1 MSLRIL
7 NRIFNQRIYM
17 HTGDLCFFTGASL
30 FIVGVVGY
38 FFTGLNNKGVYLLS
52 SFVFFVVNVI
62 SVCML
67 PDNFLFLCGAVINQC
82 AVPVVSMAVSTM
94 PIITKF
100 DSFRRMFICI
110 MLSAIWSGVMWFFI
124 ISLVK

>member
-1 MSLRIL
+1 GGTADR
-7 NRIFNQRIYM
+7 NRSHWSTSKTPSYTKSVSWQ
-17 HTGDLCFFTGASL
+17 HHP
-30 FIVGVVGY
+30 
-38 FFTGLNNKGVYLLS
+38 GLNNKGVYLLS

-67 PDNFLFLCGAVINQC
+67 PDNFLFLCGAVMNQC

>member
-1 MSLRIL
+1 
-7 NRIFNQRIYM
+7 M

-38 FFTGLNNKGVYLLS
+38 FFTGPNNKGVYLLS

-67 PDNFLFLCGAVINQC
+67 PDNFLFLCGAVMNQC
-82 AVPVVSMAVSTM
+82 AVPVFQWQSVPYRLSRSLTVSEGCLFVLCCQ
-94 PIITKF
+94 PYG
-100 DSFRRMFICI
+100 
-110 MLSAIWSGVMWFFI
+110 LE
-124 ISLVK
+124 

>member
-1 MSLRIL
+1 
-7 NRIFNQRIYM
+7 M

-38 FFTGLNNKGVYLLS
+38 FFTGPNNKGVYLLS

-67 PDNFLFLCGAVINQC
+67 PDNFLVSLWCGYESVCRTGCFNGSQYHTGYHE
-82 AVPVVSMAVSTM
+82 V
-94 PIITKF
+94 
-100 DSFRRMFICI
+100 
-110 MLSAIWSGVMWFFI
+110 
-124 ISLVK
+124 

>member
-1 MSLRIL
+1 
-7 NRIFNQRIYM
+7 M

-67 PDNFLFLCGAVINQC
+67 PDNFLFLCGAVMNQC

-94 PIITKF
+94 PIISKRKLTAVCSHQTRIGNL
-100 DSFRRMFICI
+100 DAHLI
-110 MLSAIWSGVMWFFI
+110 
-124 ISLVK
+124 